1 MTYASRKVFDKKD
14 GRSGLGKAMLMNY
27 CLILH
32 LEQTIL
38 SSTEGL
44 IFIN

>member
-14 GRSGLGKAMLMNY
+14 EKSGLGKAMLMNY

-32 LEQTIL
+32 LE
-38 SSTEGL
+38 SGL
-44 IFIN
+44 GANNFIIY